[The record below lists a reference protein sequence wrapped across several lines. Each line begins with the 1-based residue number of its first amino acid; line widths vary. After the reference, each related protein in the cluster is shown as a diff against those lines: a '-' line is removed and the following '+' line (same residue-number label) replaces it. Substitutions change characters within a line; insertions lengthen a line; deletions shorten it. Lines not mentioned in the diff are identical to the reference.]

1 MTTVQ
6 VYFLIL
12 FIGLILVTFSLGW
25 FTKMVWDNPDI
36 IDEIKNISKQYKAV
50 ADRKM
55 PGKSFGWLK
64 MLYDCQQRHGVKRLT
79 ISREGALFKDEG
91 GQLASLS
98 ENVMIPFLG
107 LKGSNGK

>member
-36 IDEIKNISKQYKAV
+36 IDEIKNISKQYN
-50 ADRKM
+50 
-55 PGKSFGWLK
+55 S
-64 MLYDCQQRHGVKRLT
+64 
-79 ISREGALFKDEG
+79 
-91 GQLASLS
+91 
-98 ENVMIPFLG
+98 PFAYFPIRFLVF
-107 LKGSNGK
+107 LPNPHK